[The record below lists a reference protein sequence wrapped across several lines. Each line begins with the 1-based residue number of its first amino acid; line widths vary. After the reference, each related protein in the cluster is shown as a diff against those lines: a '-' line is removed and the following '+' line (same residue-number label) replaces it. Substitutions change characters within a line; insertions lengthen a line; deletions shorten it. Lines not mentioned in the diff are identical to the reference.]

1 MHRLVKWYPLR
12 ALAAFLL
19 LVVAAEIWGI
29 CHTPTHE
36 AELTEAMAAYSA
48 AMAENRALRWALGK

>member
-1 MHRLVKWYPLR
+1 MKRYPLR
-12 ALAAFLL
+12 KLAAFLL

-36 AELTEAMAAYSA
+36 AELTEARAAYQSA
-48 AMAENRALRWALGK
+48 LAENRALRWALGK

>member
-1 MHRLVKWYPLR
+1 MKRYPLR
-12 ALAAFLL
+12 RLAAFLL

-36 AELTEAMAAYSA
+36 AELTEARAAYSA

>member
-1 MHRLVKWYPLR
+1 MKYPLR
-12 ALAAFLL
+12 KLAAFLL

-36 AELTEAMAAYSA
+36 AELTEARAAYQSA
-48 AMAENRALRWALGK
+48 LAENRALRFVLGK